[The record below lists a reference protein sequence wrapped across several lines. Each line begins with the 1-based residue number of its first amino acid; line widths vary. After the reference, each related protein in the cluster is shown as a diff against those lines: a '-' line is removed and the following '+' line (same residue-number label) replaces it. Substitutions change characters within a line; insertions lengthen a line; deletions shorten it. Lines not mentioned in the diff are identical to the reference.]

1 MVTESI
7 RNCKK
12 QSSDDGNSAA
22 WLLVET
28 VAASVVMVALAD
40 SVSAGG
46 CNHSWADFL
55 ATDISETKND

>member
-12 QSSDDGNSAA
+12 HSSDDGNNAV

-40 SVSAGG
+40 SVSAGDR
-46 CNHSWADFL
+46 NHSWTDFL
-55 ATDISETKND
+55 ATDIPDTKND